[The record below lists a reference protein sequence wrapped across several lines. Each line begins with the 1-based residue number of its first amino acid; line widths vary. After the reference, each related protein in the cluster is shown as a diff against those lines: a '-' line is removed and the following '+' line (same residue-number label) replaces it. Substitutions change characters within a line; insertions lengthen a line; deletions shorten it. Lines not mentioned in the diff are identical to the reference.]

1 MALTANEIFKGRYG
15 VNESGRINGT
25 WNSDKLVK
33 RGKINKNQA
42 YEIVRRF
49 DDIGH
54 QEGEYYYLTV
64 VSYVPEEDHFY
75 TERELSKRFESLD
88 TIRNFVDGLKNE
100 EQTLNILNHHYSLLQ
115 EAENPN
121 AKEYARQES
130 IYKGAKAFYQR
141 NSELLTYLDPAYSK
155 ELDLKLGQFEDSEG
169 NYKQR

>member
-1 MALTANEIFKGRYG
+1 MVLTANEIFKGRYG
-15 VNESGRINGT
+15 VNESGRIKGT

-33 RGKINKNQA
+33 RGKINRNQA

-49 DDIGH
+49 DDIGN
-54 QEGEYYYLTV
+54 EKGEYYYLTV

-75 TERELSKRFESLD
+75 TERGLPNRFESLD
-88 TIRNFVDGLKNE
+88 TVRNFVDHLKMKDK
-100 EQTLNILNHHYSLLQ
+100 TLNTLNYHYCLLQ
-115 EAENPN
+115 EAENPTT
-121 AKEYARQES
+121 KEYTRQES

-141 NSELLTYLDPAYSK
+141 NSELLNYLDPAYSK